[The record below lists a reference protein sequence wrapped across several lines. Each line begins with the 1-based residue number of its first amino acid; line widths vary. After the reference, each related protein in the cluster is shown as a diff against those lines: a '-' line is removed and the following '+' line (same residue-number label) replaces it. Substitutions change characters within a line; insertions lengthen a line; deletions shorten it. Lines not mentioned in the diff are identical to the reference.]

1 MKNKKKISEYILKCN
16 DKSSFIIIMSADK
29 NTININVQNTEKIES
44 SFFEGTFYFD
54 KLIKIDKYFENF
66 ENNFSLYS
74 YFNYIFKNNKVAF
87 NYEDNELN
95 IKMKFKVNQIL
106 KEITFPLEK
115 KNITRTQT
123 LLVNKVLSKLVS
135 NLQEKLKIKNDQI
148 HILRNN
154 NATNIDSKIIE
165 TEEELKFIKKSLIKE
180 ENESERDDED
190 KDGDSNSQK
199 SKIEIEFK
207 LLFSINIY
215 DENII
220 NQLTDYASQ
229 FNNQCL
235 SIVKF
240 EAKKICIVFT
250 HKKEGNYFFIIN
262 DDIYYIID
270 EFYIDKE
277 KFYFKLKNKDNKSN
291 KDSYEIIKIYDIK
304 DFNQMEFF
312 NCLISK

>member
-1 MKNKKKISEYILKCN
+1 MKNKKKISEYIIRCN
-16 DKSSFIIIMSADK
+16 DKSSFIIIISADK
-29 NTININVQNTEKIES
+29 NSININAQNTEKIES

-74 YFNYIFKNNKVAF
+74 YFNYIFKNNKVSI

-95 IKMKFKVNQIL
+95 LKMKFKVNQKL

-115 KNITRTQT
+115 NNINKTQT

-135 NLQEKLKIKNDQI
+135 NLQEKLKIKNDEI
-148 HILRNN
+148 HILKNN
-154 NATNIDSKIIE
+154 NAINIDSRIIE
-165 TEEELKFIKKSLIKE
+165 KEEELKFIKKSISKE
-180 ENESERDDED
+180 ENGSENDVEEKE
-190 KDGDSNSQK
+190 KDSTKK

-207 LLFSINIY
+207 LLFSVNIY

-220 NQLTDYASQ
+220 NQLIDYANQ

-235 SIVKF
+235 SIVQF
-240 EAKKICIVFT
+240 ESKKICIVFT
-250 HKKEGNYFFIIN
+250 HKKEGNYVLLLN
-262 DDIYYIID
+262 DELCYIID

-277 KFYFKLKNKDNKSN
+277 KFYFDLKSKESGNIESN
-291 KDSYEIIKIYDIK
+291 ETIKIFDIK
-304 DFNQMEFF
+304 EFIQIEFF
-312 NCLISK
+312 NCFIAK